1 LWGVSKWRGG
11 GAGEGDGFP
20 KREPRLNVLAAAE
33 GRGTRLINHRIIA
46 CINAESIPSYF
57 LFSFPFSLQTRVSYA
72 YIIHWHPQPPLYP
85 PHTQPL
91 TGPSALDRQPAAGTR
106 LDKTRHDSTRL
117 DSLLD
122 MIQGTKRWLR
132 RNRANFAIGAGV
144 LGAGYLAGQYALTK
158 FNESRQRMADE
169 RISKEK

>member
-1 LWGVSKWRGG
+1 
-11 GAGEGDGFP
+11 
-20 KREPRLNVLAAAE
+20 VLAAAE

-46 CINAESIPSYF
+46 CIDAASTPQLLSL
-57 LFSFPFSLQTRVSYA
+57 LFSLSLPFSLQTRVRYA
-72 YIIHWHPQPPLYP
+72 YIIYWHPQPPLYP

-106 LDKTRHDSTRL
+106 LDKTRPDSTRL
-117 DSLLD
+117 DSPLD

-144 LGAGYLAGQYALTK
+144 LGAGYLAGQYALSK